1 MRVKGTSNV
10 FLKNEFEVKSLMKVR
25 RRILRSKFFERHTYA
40 TAHAKVE
47 IFFNPRIRRSCDDFG
62 IVLNDFR
69 SSTDLATQIRGRF
82 AGSIRWAKISK
93 LPYFNLNM
101 RHLTGRRT

>member
-47 IFFNPRIRRSCDDFG
+47 IF
-62 IVLNDFR
+62 
-69 SSTDLATQIRGRF
+69 
-82 AGSIRWAKISK
+82 
-93 LPYFNLNM
+93 
-101 RHLTGRRT
+101 LTLESDGVVMILVSF

>member
-10 FLKNEFEVKSLMKVR
+10 FLKNEFEVKSLIKVR
-25 RRILRSKFFERHTYA
+25 RRIPRSKFFERHTYA

-47 IFFNPRIRRSCDDFG
+47 KIIFNSRIRWSCDGFG
-62 IVLNDFR
+62 IVLNVFK

-82 AGSIRWAKISK
+82 AGFKNLKITGLQPK
-93 LPYFNLNM
+93 YEVPY
-101 RHLTGRRT
+101 R